1 MKERTRNTLIR
12 ILTAVVALPVYVFL
26 IVTDLLY
33 SLPILLI
40 SIIVSGVCLWEF
52 YQIAEGQSGHRP
64 FVKTG
69 MISALIINIVMY
81 SYAYGNITGIGGI
94 TLNFDVRYLL
104 AAVMI
109 AVSVLSAIHILKRP
123 LKGGIYSL
131 GATILGWFIIV
142 IPYAHIMFLK
152 ALRDG
157 IIFIIF
163 VHLIVMIN
171 DSGAYFG
178 GVYFG
183 RHKANFKASP
193 NKSWEGYFSGL
204 LFSIIFA
211 ILFTQFVEVFYN
223 KHLFSVVE
231 SAIIGIIFSVIG
243 NIGDLFESAM
253 KRDGAIKD
261 SGSIIPGHGGMWD
274 VFDSTIFAM
283 PLFYYYL
290 VIQGIV

>member
-26 IVTDLLY
+26 IVTDALY

-52 YQIAEGQSGHRP
+52 YQIAEGRDGHRP

-109 AVSVLSAIHILKRP
+109 AVSILPVLHILKRP

-152 ALRDG
+152 SMRDG
-157 IIFIIF
+157 FIFIIF

-183 RHKANFKASP
+183 KHKANFKASP

-204 LFSIIFA
+204 LFSIVFA

-290 VIQGIV
+290 IIR

>member
-1 MKERTRNTLIR
+1 MNERTRNTLIR
-12 ILTAVVALPVYVFL
+12 ILTAVVALPVYVVL
-26 IVTDLLY
+26 IITDSLY

-52 YQIAEGQSGHRP
+52 YQIAEGQTGYRP

-69 MISALIINIVMY
+69 MFSALIINIVMY
-81 SYAYGNITGIGGI
+81 SYAYGNITGIGSI

-104 AAVMI
+104 AVVMI
-109 AVSVLSAIHILKRP
+109 ALSVLATIHILKRP

-152 ALRDG
+152 SLRDG
-157 IIFIIF
+157 VIFIIF

-171 DSGAYFG
+171 DTGAYFG

-183 RHKANFKASP
+183 KHKANFKASP

-204 LFSIIFA
+204 LFGIVFA
-211 ILFTQFVEVFYN
+211 ILYSQFIEVFYGRY
-223 KHLFSVVE
+223 FFGIVE
-231 SAIIGIIFSVIG
+231 SAIIGIIFSIIG

-290 VIQGIV
+290 IIRGMA